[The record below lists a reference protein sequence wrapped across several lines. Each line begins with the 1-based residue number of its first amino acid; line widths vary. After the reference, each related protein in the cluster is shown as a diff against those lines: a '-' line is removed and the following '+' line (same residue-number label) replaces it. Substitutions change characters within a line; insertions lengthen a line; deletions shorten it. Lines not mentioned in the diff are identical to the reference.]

1 VCAVIAAMSMLV
13 GLSRWPTIHWELARA
28 YEAATPDARLAIDA
42 AFSGLNAYLGTLIG
56 EFLGE
61 VSLNAFFMLSGV
73 ALVRAARS
81 VVGYCGVVAG
91 AMGLVA
97 ALRNLTPAVSL
108 IAEVNNYVLPLWLI
122 VLGVVLVRW
131 RSTGQGVRD

>member
-1 VCAVIAAMSMLV
+1 M
-13 GLSRWPTIHWELARA
+13 G
-28 YEAATPDARLAIDA
+28 
-42 AFSGLNAYLGTLIG
+42 NLIG

-61 VSLNAFFMLSGV
+61 LALNAFFILSGV
-73 ALVRAARS
+73 ALVRSGRS

-91 AMGLVA
+91 AIGLVA
-97 ALRNLTPAVSL
+97 GLRNVTPAVSL

-131 RSTGQGVRD
+131 PSTGRGIRD